1 MKELDTLQLT
11 HVTGMSVFHHQIDLS
26 FLVSTPRERERERE
40 RETDRQTDRQTDRH
54 RQTETQTDRQTEKK
68 KKKKIAAQERRQEV
82 LQLLGTF
89 LTVWL

>member
-26 FLVSTPRERERERE
+26 FLVSTPREREREGGGRE
-40 RETDRQTDRQTDRH
+40 RERQTDRQTDRQRH
-54 RQTETQTDRQTEKK
+54 RQTDRQTE